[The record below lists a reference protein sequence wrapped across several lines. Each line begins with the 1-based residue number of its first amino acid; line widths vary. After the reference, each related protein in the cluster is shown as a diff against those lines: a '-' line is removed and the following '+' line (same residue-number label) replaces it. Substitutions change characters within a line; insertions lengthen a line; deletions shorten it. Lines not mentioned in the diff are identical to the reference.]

1 MNNARRKAIRAI
13 IKKIEAGNRDWE
25 SIESD
30 LTDIMDE
37 ETDAM
42 ENIPESLQDTERYY
56 TCEESVGYLD
66 DAIGCID
73 PDDEDAAE
81 NVVKALSM
89 IDGV

>member
-25 SIESD
+25 SIESG

-73 PDDEDAAE
+73 PDDEDAAD
-81 NVVKALSM
+81 NVVKALSL
-89 IDGV
+89 IE